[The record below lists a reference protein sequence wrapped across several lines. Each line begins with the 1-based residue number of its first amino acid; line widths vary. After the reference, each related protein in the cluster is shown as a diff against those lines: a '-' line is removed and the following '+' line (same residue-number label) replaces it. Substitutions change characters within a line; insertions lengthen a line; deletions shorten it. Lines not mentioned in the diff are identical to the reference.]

1 MIVNADMHIRMPQ
14 PDTIWYRVWYYILVW
29 EKLCH
34 YSPRWLKDG
43 IGTQPCMQVM
53 HYGYL
58 YRCCIVCVIYYGRRC
73 RRQHISSYADI
84 GLLGRSTAARVFIAV
99 CFAHLL
105 AQVALAL
112 ATVLGV
118 LPILAQIFGNVALVH
133 LKEPQHHVLPNTLYG
148 YANHQQCYR
157 EPVYKT
163 YMLFHQLLLAAA
175 KLISR
180 MLKDGYML
188 LKDSLYF

>member
-1 MIVNADMHIRMPQ
+1 
-14 PDTIWYRVWYYILVW
+14 
-29 EKLCH
+29 
-34 YSPRWLKDG
+34 
-43 IGTQPCMQVM
+43 MQVM
-53 HYGYL
+53 HYRYL
-58 YRCCIVCVIYYGRRC
+58 HRCCTVCVMIYNLRRC
-73 RRQHISSYADI
+73 HRQHISSYADV
-84 GLLGRSTAARVFIAV
+84 GFLGRGTAARVFIAV

-112 ATVLGV
+112 AGV
-118 LPILAQIFGNVALVH
+118 LRVLSILAQVVCYVALLH
-133 LKEPQHHVLPNTLYG
+133 LKQSQHYILPHTLYG

-163 YMLFHQLLLAAA
+163 YALFHQLLLAAA

-188 LKDSLYF
+188 HLVCYAIVTLQGICSITDYYA

>member
-1 MIVNADMHIRMPQ
+1 MYCIIYSCR
-14 PDTIWYRVWYYILVW
+14 R
-29 EKLCH
+29 KLSH
-34 YSPRWLKDG
+34 YTSRWLKDG

-53 HYGYL
+53 HHGYL
-58 YRCCIVCVIYYGRRC
+58 HRCCIVCVIYDGRRC
-73 RRQHISSYADI
+73 RRQHIGSYADV
-84 GLLGRSTAARVFIAV
+84 GLLGRGTAARVFITV
-99 CFAHLL
+99 CFAHLF

-112 ATVLGV
+112 AGVLGV
-118 LPILAQIFGNVALVH
+118 LAILAQVFGNVAFVH
-133 LKEPQHHVLPNTLYG
+133 LKQAQHHILSHTLYG

-163 YMLFHQLLLAAA
+163 YALFHQLLLAAA

-188 LKDSLYF
+188 EMST

>member
-1 MIVNADMHIRMPQ
+1 
-14 PDTIWYRVWYYILVW
+14 
-29 EKLCH
+29 
-34 YSPRWLKDG
+34 
-43 IGTQPCMQVM
+43 MQVM

-58 YRCCIVCVIYYGRRC
+58 HRYCIVCVIYDGRRC
-73 RRQHISSYADI
+73 RRQHIGSNADV
-84 GLLGRSTAARVFIAV
+84 GLLGRGTAARVFIAV

-112 ATVLGV
+112 AGV
-118 LPILAQIFGNVALVH
+118 VRVFAILAQVVCYIALLH
-133 LKEPQHHVLPNTLYG
+133 LKQAQHYILPHPLYG
-148 YANHQQCYR
+148 YATRQQCYR

-163 YMLFHQLLLAAA
+163 YALFHQLLLTAA

-188 LKDSLYF
+188 

>member
-1 MIVNADMHIRMPQ
+1 MFIKQHTYACRI
-14 PDTIWYRVWYYILVW
+14 PDTIRYHVLYYILVR

-34 YSPRWLKDG
+34 YTSRWLKDG
-43 IGTQPCMQVM
+43 IGTQPCMQMM

-58 YRCCIVCVIYYGRRC
+58 HRYCIVCVIYYGWRC
-73 RRQHISSYADI
+73 HRQHIGSNADV
-84 GLLGRSTAARVFIAV
+84 GLLDRGTAARVFIAV

-112 ATVLGV
+112 AGV
-118 LPILAQIFGNVALVH
+118 LRVLTIFAQVVCYVALLH
-133 LKEPQHHVLPNTLYG
+133 LKQAQHYILPHTLYG

-163 YMLFHQLLLAAA
+163 YALFHQLLLAAA

-188 LKDSLYF
+188 

>member
-1 MIVNADMHIRMPQ
+1 
-14 PDTIWYRVWYYILVW
+14 
-29 EKLCH
+29 
-34 YSPRWLKDG
+34 
-43 IGTQPCMQVM
+43 MQMM
-53 HYGYL
+53 HYRYL
-58 YRCCIVCVIYYGRRC
+58 HRCCIVCVIYDGRRC
-73 RRQHISSYADI
+73 RRQHIGSNTDI
-84 GLLGRSTAARVFIAV
+84 GLLGRGTAARVFIAV

-112 ATVLGV
+112 AGVLGV
-118 LPILAQIFGNVALVH
+118 FAILAQVVCNVAFVH
-133 LKEPQHHVLPNTLYG
+133 LKQSQHHILPYTLYG

-163 YMLFHQLLLAAA
+163 YALFHQLLLTAA

-188 LKDSLYF
+188 